1 MLRKVVKI
9 DPRPRRVKKP
19 TELEEGMSK
28 LSPGARFRRLTKAD
42 DPL

>member
-28 LSPGARFRRLTKAD
+28 LSPGARFRRLTKAGD
-42 DPL
+42 QL